1 MSALDNLANDGITDS
16 RAIEERIAE
25 LASLEADPDDGRPED
40 TLTDDERDELAELR
54 AFRDE
59 AEPYCPDWRYGETII
74 AAYAFEDYA
83 QELAEDCGMVPAG
96 GAWPL
101 TCIDWTEAAD
111 QLKQDY
117 SSTADAGGTDWYYR

>member
-1 MSALDNLANDGITDS
+1 MSALDDLAHDGITDS

-25 LASLEADPDDGRPED
+25 LASAEADPDENRPD
-40 TLTDDERDELAELR
+40 TLDDDERDELAELR

-59 AEPYCPDWRYGETII
+59 AEPYCPDWNYGETII
-74 AAYAFEDYA
+74 RESAFEDYA
-83 QELAEDCGMVPAG
+83 QELAEDCGMIPAG
-96 GAWPL
+96 NAWPL

-117 SSTADAGGTDWYYR
+117 TTTTDANGTDWYYR